1 MKNLEITT
9 IQNQL
14 IDSLIVSSF
23 FFKEKLNSIK
33 IDTIYNT
40 YIKWK
45 SWNQK
50 KICNLKFVE
59 LFFKKFIYKKL
70 DWSEF
75 KNFFDIFLKIN
86 LKNTFRI
93 VQESKR
99 WNLYTFKNEFQYF
112 WNQIS
117 TYLFFY
123 FLNWVHNSF
132 NIWTVDKSIRSNE
145 FFEDIFCFIDDLE
158 KYLKSL
164 SNLEKNKFIK
174 KYNYIFYFL
183 KTIEKSIEKKY
194 KQFKDTNDNIV
205 VWFDWDM
212 IYSYL
217 QQFNKKYEW
226 LIWKYIYWVK
236 HYNLETSIENLFKY
250 TNIEWIKTN
259 KQIDELLS
267 SEYNLSW
274 NDNFNLFNIIEVYK
288 DRDFNIL
295 ISEDNLFYFLDKFNI
310 YLSSVQIKTN
320 EDLDYSIKRALQ
332 SLNSKTYNDQLILNE
347 WTTLEN
353 FHQRLKWKFDIIFEK
368 LEKYLIEIWKK
379 SKNILHNITL
389 INSWNS
395 DSQEILSYEIDYVL
409 DIDKMNNL
417 TKKQLIRKRSLNQQ
431 YRNLSMLYFLELW
444 NYTTKLLINI
454 SNYFTKYEPNKD
466 WLNFLRNDI
475 LKSWFENS
483 KTLFFERQIN
493 IVNEYINYL
502 QNSMEYF
509 KKYQWNL
516 YADLILNNKNFE
528 KELSVSKYILNE
540 LKKSKQYNNKLEK
553 SLI

>member
-145 FFEDIFCFIDDLE
+145 FLEDIFCFIDDLE

-205 VWFDWDM
+205 VWFDWDV

-236 HYNLETSIENLFKY
+236 HYNLESSIENLFKY

-259 KQIDELLS
+259 KQIDELLNS
-267 SEYNLSW
+267 QDNFW

-295 ISEDNLFYFLDKFNI
+295 ISEDNLFYFLDKFDI
-310 YLSSVQIKTN
+310 YLSNVQIKTN
-320 EDLDYSIKRALQ
+320 EDLDYSIKRVLQ

-368 LEKYLIEIWKK
+368 LEKYLIEIWKN